1 MRFFLEGILLLSLL
15 TGCSRFPA
23 GAERQVK
30 LIAENPR
37 AFYLSGRG
45 TMAEFLTNQIP
56 SLTRECAALRGEP
69 EIDRQE
75 AAGRI
80 ARFYDLARLGFTS
93 AFPEAAT
100 LPELKQRPLLD
111 GVLSPGEYEPAITF
125 YGEYPLNG
133 TEGLESERNSVWHL
147 GVYDDSLWCA
157 ASFEDLEIHSVLP
170 ERDGAPIYTGDSLEF
185 FLRPNLDAVFYFEFI
200 IGPEGQFFGRLHGN
214 NPYGTHVVLA
224 EVAPPEIAVRRE
236 EGKLT
241 YEFAFPL
248 RELVFPACIRRKR
261 NEFSFMMVRTNRNGG
276 SWLKSTPVP
285 FLYDGHNIFGYL
297 PVVRPKRQP

>member
-23 GAERQVK
+23 GAERQAEI
-30 LIAENPR
+30 IAEDPR

-69 EIDRQE
+69 EIDRQM
-75 AAGRI
+75 AVGRI
-80 ARFYDLARLGFTS
+80 ARFNDLARLGFTS

-100 LPELKQRPLLD
+100 LPELKQRPVLD

-125 YGEYPLNG
+125 HGEFPLNG
-133 TEGLESERNSVWHL
+133 AQRLESERNSVWHL
-147 GVYDDSLWCA
+147 GVYGNSLWCA
-157 ASFEDLEIHSVLP
+157 ASFEDSEIHSVLP

-185 FLRPNLDAVFYFEFI
+185 FLRPNRDAVFYYEFI
-200 IGPEGQFFGRLHGN
+200 IGPNGQFFGRLHGN

-236 EGKLT
+236 GGKLT

-248 RELVFPACIRRKR
+248 RELAFPAGIRRKR
-261 NEFSFMMVRTNRNGG
+261 GGFSFMMVRTNRSGG
-276 SWLKSTPVP
+276 NWLKSTPVP
-285 FLYDGHNIFGYL
+285 FLYDGHNIFGYI
-297 PVVRPKRQP
+297 PVVKRNSQP